1 MEKKKKK
8 NSTVYVHT
16 ATTIT
21 VIHLLFVCESS
32 TSVATQ
38 LVGGH
43 TRLTTLTRHLLSI
56 GHAIRLFD
64 GWDGQKKKKKKELQ
78 TSHTNVIVD
87 TSESF
92 TRKTHRRHHCVSV
105 VIVPRFLNPLRVRHE
120 TFRTL
125 SDNRVSVDHFIANVV
140 TPVTVTVIGL
150 ALIL

>member
-8 NSTVYVHT
+8 NSTVYVHR

-43 TRLTTLTRHLLSI
+43 TRLATLTRHLLSI

-64 GWDGQKKKKKKELQ
+64 GWDGQKKKKEKGI
-78 TSHTNVIVD
+78 TNVPHERNRRYIGVVHTKNPPPAPLCLGRHR
-87 TSESF
+87 TSFS
-92 TRKTHRRHHCVSV
+92 K
-105 VIVPRFLNPLRVRHE
+105 PLTSPSRNLSYFVR
-120 TFRTL
+120 
-125 SDNRVSVDHFIANVV
+125 
-140 TPVTVTVIGL
+140 
-150 ALIL
+150 